1 MIRYALV
8 LLGAIGTAAAASA
21 IAAAHTGA
29 ATAEPAAIVH
39 ETVIEKNSPFPVL
52 GPLVVQECVKDDCS
66 DVQG

>member
-1 MIRYALV
+1 MVRYAFI
-8 LLGAIGTAAAASA
+8 LLGAIGAAAAASA
-21 IAAAHTGA
+21 LASAHSGSMSAEIRVAA
-29 ATAEPAAIVH
+29 H